1 MISDLKYPFHLQSQD
16 NQGFH
21 ALPAA
26 TSGKKSEVFQQLHS
40 SVFSVHSLRVEWAI
54 EWVAGRGYERR
65 RYLLNS
71 RHVPRKVLVVILCGI
86 SLTARI
92 NTLPITLEYVCGI
105 TRWYIRCF
113 ACLPVLLPHNSV
125 SAMRRRRIAH
135 PLGLFLEE
143 QQVNASRSS
152 TRAHFGNL
160 EGWSESPSPT
170 PRRVFRLKSN

>member
-26 TSGKKSEVFQQLHS
+26 TSGKKSEVFPQLHS

-54 EWVAGRGYERR
+54 EWVAGRGDERR

-86 SLTARI
+86 SLTARSEHSSNYFRI
-92 NTLPITLEYVCGI
+92 CLRNNKMIHTML
-105 TRWYIRCF
+105 
-113 ACLPVLLPHNSV
+113 CLPAC
-125 SAMRRRRIAH
+125 SA
-135 PLGLFLEE
+135 
-143 QQVNASRSS
+143 AS
-152 TRAHFGNL
+152 
-160 EGWSESPSPT
+160 
-170 PRRVFRLKSN
+170 